1 MTPITDRRVWRL
13 LVALAA
19 ALAPFALAAHAHA
32 QEDEVDRTPRIGVVD
47 LQLIMRDSTAAAAV
61 RAEIETQQARYRE
74 EISAR
79 ESDLRERQAELE
91 RQRTILSAEAF
102 AEREAEFARA
112 VEALQREVGNRN
124 RTLEE
129 RLAYGMQQVQVGAL
143 RVIAEIADDMSLGL
157 VLDKSQLLLVAKG
170 LEFSDT
176 VIEQLNAEL
185 PSVSTTP
192 PAGDA
197 PDG

>member
-1 MTPITDRRVWRL
+1 MTLNRRGPLRL
-13 LVALAA
+13 LLALAA
-19 ALAPFALAAHAHA
+19 ALAPLALAAPAPA
-32 QEDEVDRTPRIGVVD
+32 QEEEPDRTPRIGVVD

-61 RAEIETQQARYRE
+61 RAEIETQQARYRD

-79 ESDLRERQAELE
+79 ESELRERQAELE
-91 RQRTILSAEAF
+91 RQRAILSAEAF

-112 VEALQREVGNRN
+112 VEALQREVGDRN
-124 RTLEE
+124 RSLEE

-170 LEFSDT
+170 LEFSDS

-192 PAGDA
+192 PADDA
-197 PDG
+197 PDP